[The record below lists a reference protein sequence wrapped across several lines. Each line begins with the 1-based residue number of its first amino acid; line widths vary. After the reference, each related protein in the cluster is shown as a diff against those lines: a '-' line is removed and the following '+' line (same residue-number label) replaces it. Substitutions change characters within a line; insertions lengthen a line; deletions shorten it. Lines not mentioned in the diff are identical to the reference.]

1 MKFRAKAYNSTK
13 KKEYQKKGTTPA
25 LPAVLELYKELVP
38 LGFKIVFLSASSES
52 NRESR
57 VSNLKRVGYHTWEK
71 LILRYIIEN
80 FFEFLLDLI
89 CTQ

>member
-1 MKFRAKAYNSTK
+1 MKFRAKEYNSTK

-38 LGFKIVFLSASSES
+38 LGFKIVFLSASSET

-71 LILRYIIEN
+71 LILR
-80 FFEFLLDLI
+80 
-89 CTQ
+89 